1 MANFKR
7 YMLWKQYFFGLPE
20 DVQVKI
26 ANKLLA
32 RNDKGIYL
40 FDEENMN
47 KHFTS
52 PYHAAVSLI
61 VNDRFDEYYLLDCDG
76 EGFTFPKE
84 ELRDHLLDYLDQI
97 YEDEK
102 LWTDEFNTYFKT
114 WQTDAQF
121 A

>member
-20 DVQVKI
+20 DIQINI

-32 RNDKGIYL
+32 REDSGIYL
-40 FDEENMN
+40 FDEENVG

-61 VNDRFDEYYLLDCDG
+61 VNDRSDMYYFLECDG
-76 EGFTFPKE
+76 EGFTFPMG
-84 ELRDHLLDYLDQI
+84 ELREHLLDYIDQI

-102 LWTDEFNTYFKT
+102 LWTDEFNTHFKT